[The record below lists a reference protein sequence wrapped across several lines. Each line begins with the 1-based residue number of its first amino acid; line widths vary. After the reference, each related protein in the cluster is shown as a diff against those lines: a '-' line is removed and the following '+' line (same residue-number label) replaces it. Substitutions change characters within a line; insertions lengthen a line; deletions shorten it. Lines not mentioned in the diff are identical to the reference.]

1 MKNALTK
8 IALNTQWQEC
18 PQLQLFSWK
27 FFEHFAPKR
36 HVKVA
41 ITQCASTH
49 KRVIQKMVLAPI
61 VSQMESQ
68 QRKAHQ
74 NFIHGLVLA
83 LSSCPLSSLRLLSIL
98 GLIWGR
104 YLVALITIRDV
115 STGVTGATAVA
126 PKFSDTLSLSFL
138 SLYVKSQC
146 HILG

>member
-1 MKNALTK
+1 MENSLTK

-83 LSSCPLSSLRLLSIL
+83 LSSCPLSLQDSTLWLWASALHSGRVSPRAPPVPHSTLKLLLMCRLLGARGERKSLLMIL
-98 GLIWGR
+98 R
-104 YLVALITIRDV
+104 
-115 STGVTGATAVA
+115 
-126 PKFSDTLSLSFL
+126 
-138 SLYVKSQC
+138 
-146 HILG
+146 HI